1 MENKDH
7 NKLQRKRNIM
17 NSLKETMKKIHDNPF
32 PERHYIGVIKFYD
45 SNKGFGFIASNN
57 CGMNSPAYEQD
68 FYVDSSSF
76 LEESAKS
83 DRRLVVFQWKA
94 QSRGKRRAINV
105 RNYSSKS
112 EEDLE
117 LALSYYGD
125 HEFVQLKEQKINM
138 FNHLG
143 VKRPQM
149 LPLLKRK
156 IETSS
161 GCSPKEICNK
171 ILHLVKKYK
180 TELPEDKRY
189 IFTKDYDNE
198 NRNAWNE
205 IFSLLKREE
214 WIELL
219 NTIPPVVL
227 YVQEPSIITQWIDG
241 LSVDISDTSKLKD
254 LDYSKR
260 FIPKDLLPVL
270 KDKIEVAVNQHIL
283 SVIDENITKTLL
295 PTIGYGITSK
305 TRMEQSIHEYLPY
318 TSKDFDEEISLCKR
332 QVKINQFNKLV
343 EEFDPSRYDSTSKL
357 DKLIEV
363 FKSID
368 NNDILQPIIIPLIE
382 KKITSFLETKSF
394 PELSKFLTNIRKEF
408 NEIVNNVLTE
418 ISEAVIDYLT
428 ESVNKSVDTSSQY
441 EFERCFE
448 KKYASAH
455 NLLRNTDIESFKKY
469 CSNKILTSSSVDLLN
484 YASTSDYSWIDKD
497 TATQRV
503 SSVISKWNFKEIS
516 TYIANSYGLDNIPRS
531 IKKELA
537 SRALQIIGPDLDT
550 PFDGTPIEEYNVWS
564 SPKEDNISFLEKLK
578 KLCITDELRSNW
590 DNYIFSLSS
599 TDIITLYYKGIIS
612 KLSPSVLSQVV
623 NDLSIESA
631 STVSERWYSVPSFK
645 DQRKKKIFSD
655 PNLDFFEAIASR
667 LKVMEITRENIPLA
681 IWLVELL
688 AANKPDSTD
697 YYEYRE
703 WVTEFSNRIKNLK
716 ASTSDNRRL
725 GVLLWAI
732 HLQTTS
738 NRAAMTEIF
747 PWLPPYLQIKIAKRL
762 FQYIGEGKMSFTAHS
777 LYDFLTT
784 SEEKLCLALEI
795 VFSYLKLRE
804 ENPQATFTNAHM
816 LSLIDGRDDHPEW
829 IGIREFMVK
838 CDGRWIATEK
848 EVNERERWSTP
859 FYNGLLTKPQL
870 SSEIQ
875 LFVPNKMV
883 DDRGNLQSYN
893 NKYYRK
899 IREII
904 ELNFHKESYRTTIEN
919 NGIKF
924 IFKEDDKI
932 AVLSLARF
940 YNIHNTLLYS
950 TPEYVLKEDLD
961 EEFCECRLA
970 NAVSRNEGLPFYWCS
985 NKPCFR
991 PWVRFHTSE
1000 EWENYTVLD
1009 FMRILNIPTDYVN
1022 KAGSSTRFGYFIIL
1036 SSFLRS
1042 FARFY
1047 EHLICRKCGK
1057 LLHPLNLTNFAS
1069 RSVTEFAC
1077 QNEACEN
1084 KGVTIYLN
1092 HCFNKTTCK
1101 TIIDSRD
1108 SKQCPNGQ
1116 YICPKC
1122 GGCCS
1127 TGNFRQRLYNLHE
1140 VGGIV
1145 SPWLE
1150 NFVSNNLG
1158 HWEKNERYCYRC
1170 GKLMTPSPEGYACAD
1185 CNIEYIS

>member
-1 MENKDH
+1 
-7 NKLQRKRNIM
+7 M
-17 NSLKETMKKIHDNPF
+17 NSLQETMKKIHDNPF
-32 PERHYIGVIKFYD
+32 PERQYIGVIKFYD

-57 CGMNSPAYEQD
+57 CGMDSPVYEQD

-83 DRRLVVFQWKA
+83 DRRLVVFQWEA
-94 QSRGKRRAINV
+94 QTRGRRRAIKV

-125 HEFVQLKEQKINM
+125 YEFVQLKEQRINM

-149 LPLLKRK
+149 LPLLKRQ
-156 IETSS
+156 IETSP
-161 GCSPKEICNK
+161 GCSPKEICDK
-171 ILHLVKKYK
+171 ILHFVKKYK

-189 IFTKDYDNE
+189 IFTKDYNNE
-198 NRNAWNE
+198 NRPLWE
-205 IFSLLKREE
+205 EVFSLLKRED

-219 NTIPPVVL
+219 NTLPPVVL
-227 YVQEPSIITQWIDG
+227 YITDSSIITEWIDS
-241 LSVDISDTSKLKD
+241 LAVDISDTIRLKD

-260 FIPKDLLPVL
+260 FLSEELLPLL
-270 KDKIEVAVNQHIL
+270 KDKIEKAINQHIL
-283 SVIDENITKTLL
+283 SIIEENKSKRLL
-295 PTIGYGITSK
+295 PTIGYGMTSK
-305 TRMEQSIHEYLPY
+305 TRMEQSIREYLPY
-318 TSKDFDEEISLCKR
+318 TSQTFDEEISLCKR
-332 QVKINQFNKLV
+332 QVKINRFYELV
-343 EEFDPSRYDSTSKL
+343 EEFDPARYDSTSKL
-357 DKLIEV
+357 DNLIEV

-368 NNDILQPIIIPLIE
+368 NNDDFRPVISPLIE
-382 KKITSFLETKSF
+382 KKITSFLESNSI
-394 PELSKFLTNIRKEF
+394 PELSKFLANIRKDF
-408 NEIVNNVLTE
+408 NEIVNNALTK

-428 ESVNKSVDTSSQY
+428 ESVNNSVDTASQY
-441 EFERCFE
+441 EFEIYFE
-448 KKYASAH
+448 KKYASVH
-455 NLLRNTDIESFKKY
+455 NLLRNTDIEAFKKY
-469 CSNKILTSSSVDLLN
+469 CSEKILTSSSVDLIS
-484 YASTSDYSWIDKD
+484 YASTSDYSWIDKE
-497 TATQRV
+497 TANQII
-503 SSVISKWNFKEIS
+503 SDIISKWNIKEIN
-516 TYIANSYGLDNIPRS
+516 TYIENSYNIDNIPRT

-537 SRALQIIGPDLDT
+537 SRTLQIIGFDLDT
-550 PFDGTPIEEYNVWS
+550 PFDGTPKEEYNSWS

-578 KLCITDELRSNW
+578 KLCITDELKGQW
-590 DNYIFSLSS
+590 DNYISNLSS
-599 TDIITLYYKGIIS
+599 TDILTIYYKGIIS
-612 KLSPSVLSQVV
+612 KLTPRVLTQVV
-623 NDLSIESA
+623 SDLSIESA
-631 STVSERWYSVPSFK
+631 STVSEKWYSVPSFK
-645 DQRKKKIFSD
+645 DQRMKKIFSD
-655 PNLDFFEAIASR
+655 SNVDSFDAIASR
-667 LKVMEITRENIPLA
+667 LKAMEITRENIALA

-688 AANKPDSTD
+688 STSKPDSTE

-703 WVTEFSNRIKNLK
+703 WVTEFSNRIKHLK
-716 ASTSDNRRL
+716 ASTSDNPRL
-725 GVLLWAI
+725 AVLLWAI

-738 NRAAMTEIF
+738 NSASMTEVF
-747 PWLPPYLQIKIAKRL
+747 PWLPPYLQIKIVKRL

-777 LYDFLTT
+777 LYDFLT
-784 SEEKLCLALEI
+784 SSREKLCLALEI

-838 CDGRWIATEK
+838 CDGRWFVTQNIG
-848 EVNERERWSTP
+848 NERKHWSTP
-859 FYNGLLTKPQL
+859 FYNGLLSKSQP

-883 DDRGNLQSYN
+883 DKWGNIQSYN
-893 NKYYRK
+893 NKYYR
-899 IREII
+899 IIHEII
-904 ELNFHKESYRTTIEN
+904 ALNFSKESYRTIIEN

-924 IFKEDDKI
+924 IFKEEDKI
-932 AVLSLARF
+932 AVLSLSRF
-940 YNIHNTLLYS
+940 FNIHNALLYS
-950 TPEYVLKEDLD
+950 TPEYILKEDFD

-985 NKPCFR
+985 NRPCFR

-1022 KAGSSTRFGYFIIL
+1022 KAGNSTRFGYFIIL

-1057 LLHPLNLTNFAS
+1057 LLYPLNLTNFAS

-1077 QNEACEN
+1077 QNEVCEN
-1084 KGVTIYLN
+1084 NGLTIYLN

-1116 YICPKC
+1116 YICPEC

-1150 NFVSNNLG
+1150 NFVNKDLG
-1158 HWEKNERYCYRC
+1158 HWEKNERFCYKC
-1170 GKLMTPSPEGYACAD
+1170 GRIMMMTPNGFKCETCGVEYA
-1185 CNIEYIS
+1185 NEQIK